1 MDLVLG
7 VDAGATKTLAAVADL
22 TGRIRG
28 RGRAGCGNFQVN
40 GPGAPRE
47 VKRAIR
53 RALVAAGADPPR
65 VVAAYYGMAGADRP
79 SDFSYIHSFLE
90 PINPAPRWETEN
102 DATVAL
108 LAATRRRLG
117 VVVVCGTGFNCLA
130 FTPEGTRLQVGGL
143 GYIFGDF
150 AGAGQ
155 IGAEVIRAATRAY
168 DGRGPATV
176 LLDLVREQFGVEDP
190 SDLAAMMYPD
200 APRPLHPAELAPLAF
215 QAAAQGDAVALELL
229 QRSAEEMGLAAR
241 VAIARAGLDALPRI
255 PVVLAGALLQGD
267 PGRLLAPLVTAGVT
281 GAYPQAEVTVLDTE
295 PVLGAVVGALELAGV
310 TVDDEVVATLR
321 ASWQTAEAALP
332 PDEAPRGPLPEGSA
346 AVLPGPVA
354 ERREAV
360 LPGPR
365 PDRGLKVTVVGGG
378 STYTPEL
385 VSGLVEARDAFPLR
399 ELVLMDIDPARL
411 EAVGG
416 LAGRMLEDAGL
427 GKALCLSGDLDEA
440 LRGADYVVVQI
451 RVGGL
456 PARLLD
462 ERIPLELGCIGQET
476 VGAGGISCALRTVPV
491 VLDIARR
498 MERLCPEAWLINFT
512 NPSGLITEALYRHA
526 DVRAVGLC
534 NVPITMRKALAAAL
548 LETGAAGTGD
558 RGPGIDYVGLNH
570 LGWFVGVRD
579 EQGRELLP
587 LILSGHLSQVAERVE
602 VDADLIAAWGA
613 IPNPYL
619 RYYCHPDRVLARMKA
634 AGRARAEEVIELEA
648 RLLEMYRNPGLR
660 RRPPKLDGRG
670 GAYYSLAAVELML
683 SLAGIRPGEHVVSV
697 PHQGKIPELPGDT
710 VAELTC
716 RVDRDEITPAPAGT
730 LTPAASGGTLPP
742 GTAGLVRTVKDC
754 ELLAIEAAV
763 RGSRPLAYLAL
774 ASHPLVPSAGVARQL
789 LERLV
794 EAHAAYLPPGL
805 RA

>member
-1 MDLVLG
+1 
-7 VDAGATKTLAAVADL
+7 
-22 TGRIRG
+22 
-28 RGRAGCGNFQVN
+28 
-40 GPGAPRE
+40 
-47 VKRAIR
+47 
-53 RALVAAGADPPR
+53 
-65 VVAAYYGMAGADRP
+65 
-79 SDFSYIHSFLE
+79 
-90 PINPAPRWETEN
+90 
-102 DATVAL
+102 
-108 LAATRRRLG
+108 
-117 VVVVCGTGFNCLA
+117 
-130 FTPEGTRLQVGGL
+130 
-143 GYIFGDF
+143 
-150 AGAGQ
+150 
-155 IGAEVIRAATRAY
+155 
-168 DGRGPATV
+168 
-176 LLDLVREQFGVEDP
+176 
-190 SDLAAMMYPD
+190 
-200 APRPLHPAELAPLAF
+200 
-215 QAAAQGDAVALELL
+215 
-229 QRSAEEMGLAAR
+229 
-241 VAIARAGLDALPRI
+241 
-255 PVVLAGALLQGD
+255 AGALLQGD

-295 PVLGAVVGALELAGV
+295 PVLGAVMGALELAGV
-310 TVDDEVVATLR
+310 TVDDEVAATLR
-321 ASWQTAEAALP
+321 TSWQTAEAA
-332 PDEAPRGPLPEGSA
+332 A
-346 AVLPGPVA
+346 
-354 ERREAV
+354 

-385 VSGLVEARDAFPLR
+385 VSGLVDARDAFPLR

-427 GKALCLSGDLDEA
+427 GKALRLSGDLDEA

-456 PARLLD
+456 PARVLD

-512 NPSGLITEALYRHA
+512 NPSGLVTEALYRHA

-548 LETGAAGTGD
+548 LGTGAAGTGD
-558 RGPGIDYVGLNH
+558 GGPGVDYVGLNH

-619 RYYCHPDRVLARMKA
+619 RYYCHPDRALARMKA
-634 AGRARAEEVIELEA
+634 AGRTRAEEVTELEA

-660 RRPPKLDGRG
+660 RRPRELDGRG

-697 PHQGKIPELPGDT
+697 PHRGKIPELPGDT

-742 GTAGLVRTVKDC
+742 GTAGLVRTVKEC

-774 ASHPLVPSAGVARQL
+774 ASHPLVPSAGVAREL
-789 LERLV
+789 LERLL
-794 EAHAAYLPPGL
+794 EAHAGYLPPGL